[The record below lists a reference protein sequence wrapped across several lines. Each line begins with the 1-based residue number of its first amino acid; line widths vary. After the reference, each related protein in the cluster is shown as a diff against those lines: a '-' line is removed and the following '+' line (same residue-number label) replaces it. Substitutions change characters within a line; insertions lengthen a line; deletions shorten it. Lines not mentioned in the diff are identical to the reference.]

1 MKNTLLLS
9 ITTMALLSLFSGS
22 VNASENSQIKI
33 ENKNEIL
40 GGWTEEE
47 GLFSH
52 ILDSRSTKAT
62 VKHTG
67 KADYRY
73 SGVKQEKR
81 AHGWTTWQNVYHYT
95 TAQMHSLTGKVLSNS
110 RRRWGTSGTEAISPY
125 VGVGEIPGSA
135 KAKTFYGK

>member
-1 MKNTLLLS
+1 MKNTLLLLN
-9 ITTMALLSLFSGS
+9 TTMALLSLFSGS
-22 VNASENSQIKI
+22 VNASEISQIK
-33 ENKNEIL
+33 EETNHEVL

-47 GLFSH
+47 GSFSS

-67 KADYRY
+67 QADYRY

-81 AHGWTTWQNVYHYT
+81 AHGWTTWKNVYHYT
-95 TAQMHSLTGKVLSNS
+95 TAQMHSLTGKVLSDS
-110 RRRWGTSGTEAISPY
+110 GRRWGTSGTEAISPY
-125 VGVGEIPGSA
+125 VWVGEIPGSA